1 MLIVRAERGSYGTE
15 MKRIKVWGRSDLYSD
30 EFDGFQR
37 GNCGQVG
44 VYYSSA
50 GYNKHESLA
59 KPTISGITS
68 LECRLLGPERAQ
80 SASRSRS
87 VQADVSNANM
97 DKYQIRVP
105 Y

>member
-1 MLIVRAERGSYGTE
+1 
-15 MKRIKVWGRSDLYSD
+15 MKRIKVWGRSDLCSD
-30 EFDGFQR
+30 EFDSFQR

-44 VYYSSA
+44 VYYLSA
-50 GYNKHESLA
+50 GYNRHEYSVKL
-59 KPTISGITS
+59 TISGITS
-68 LECRLLGPERAQ
+68 LECRLLEPESAQ
-80 SASRSRS
+80 SASRSWG